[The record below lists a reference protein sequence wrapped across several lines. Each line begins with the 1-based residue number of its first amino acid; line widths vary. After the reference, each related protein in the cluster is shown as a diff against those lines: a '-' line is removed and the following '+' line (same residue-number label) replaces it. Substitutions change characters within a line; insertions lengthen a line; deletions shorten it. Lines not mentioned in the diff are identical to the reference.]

1 MFHSVPPAVVRI
13 STGNYPTG
21 GEEFQPGFQP
31 PLDHEDGD
39 HQRRDRCQRALRSP
53 LQGFTVCS
61 IKDLASPKPSII
73 PRAFVRQRY
82 DDVCISFF
90 E

>member
-1 MFHSVPPAVVRI
+1 LRSI
-13 STGNYPTG
+13 TT
-21 GEEFQPGFQP
+21 GFQP
-31 PLDHEDGD
+31 PLDRDGGD
-39 HQRRDRCQRALRSP
+39 RQRRDRCQRALRSP